1 MKNKKLSPYSAV
13 EKAEERKR
21 RLEGEMCE
29 SAGVAF
35 LPLAMDTFGGFG
47 PSAAEALGV
56 VADQLR
62 TVKGEDEDDR
72 EYRAKRIAQKLR
84 IVMLRYVA
92 RQILSRSNVGR
103 TEEIQDEEEGWSGLV
118 EDMHDDE
125 EDEESLPQK
134 TEIKEDAESAEEG
147 LNERR
152 QRGTVRGARKQQE
165 DQDENVD
172 IEKRQN
178 SGRREGKWK
187 SRKDQK
193 KMEKPEGKGN
203 ERTVLGWKEWR
214 KDRELIGKDRWNL
227 DWFQDA
233 GLEVVE
239 AGQGR
244 GGECQYLSALVM
256 ADPAAWDMKDG
267 RIVIKEERV
276 DAVRRAVAE
285 WMEKHSKSTFQ
296 SGLSLQSI
304 ALAEWKGG
312 GQNRNEKW
320 RRYLAGVRNG
330 HSGQWGDDCTLMAL
344 SGVLGRPI
352 YAL

>member
-1 MKNKKLSPYSAV
+1 MAPLPWTYHATILRWLDGDTVDLDVKVWPEQVLKIRARLDGINTPETRTRDLAEKAAGYTVQREQKVVFGGKKKPADTLVWGWKGEDACAQDWAVVHQLTKISMKNKKLSPYSAV

-125 EDEESLPQK
+125 EDEESVLQK
-134 TEIKEDAESAEEG
+134 TEIKEDAESASMNDDNEG
-147 LNERR
+147 PSGAQENSRR
-152 QRGTVRGARKQQE
+152 IR
-165 DQDENVD
+165 
-172 IEKRQN
+172 
-178 SGRREGKWK
+178 
-187 SRKDQK
+187 
-193 KMEKPEGKGN
+193 M
-203 ERTVLGWKEWR
+203 RT
-214 KDRELIGKDRWNL
+214 
-227 DWFQDA
+227 
-233 GLEVVE
+233 
-239 AGQGR
+239 
-244 GGECQYLSALVM
+244 
-256 ADPAAWDMKDG
+256 
-267 RIVIKEERV
+267 
-276 DAVRRAVAE
+276 
-285 WMEKHSKSTFQ
+285 
-296 SGLSLQSI
+296 
-304 ALAEWKGG
+304 
-312 GQNRNEKW
+312 
-320 RRYLAGVRNG
+320 
-330 HSGQWGDDCTLMAL
+330 
-344 SGVLGRPI
+344 
-352 YAL
+352 